1 MSHQLAL
8 CYRVIKTH
16 DIAPVLA
23 YGITVDDF
31 IAHEAKALWSSIFQY
46 YTDPHTAGS
55 IPSADFLAVQNRANF
70 VMGDDYPGTSLDGLC
85 YEVRR
90 QRVNA
95 EINKECVKLSESVM
109 MHNLDP
115 MGPMAEMQGH
125 LARLQALGVTANR
138 DVSALQGARGVRS
151 RLESARRGD
160 DFSKMPFP
168 WEALQ
173 AETYGVQPDDYI
185 VFYGRPKSMKTWV
198 LAYLISWA
206 FHHQKRVLLYTKEM
220 TPDNIYLR
228 TMACILSLVY
238 RELRGAVMSKFK
250 PLNPGDEANLDY
262 LIRQM
267 EGDPDTANLITVI
280 NGRDVGPGQD
290 TVPWLQSKVEL
301 YQPDITFVDGLYL
314 MSDTSSNKKDHERVM
329 NISRGLRNMVLQTER
344 PVIATMQA
352 NRKAEG
358 HSQANGSEIAYS
370 DALAQDTTM
379 YARVIADKV
388 SPTVSLVIGG
398 SREFE
403 LHGIRIHAL
412 PATNFSQHS
421 ILTEKDIQKATE
433 ADQGEEE
440 KKEKKAK
447 PAKKGEKPP
456 PDTHEK
462 DLEEQLRA
470 EAARARMA
478 S

>member
-55 IPSADFLAVQNRANF
+55 IPSADFLQVQNKSNF
-70 VMGDDYPGTSLDGLC
+70 MMGDDYPGTSIDGLC

-95 EINKECVKLSESVM
+95 ELNKQCVKLSESVM
-109 MHNLDP
+109 LHNLDP
-115 MGPMAEMQGH
+115 MAPMAEMQAQ

-138 DVSALQGARGVRS
+138 DISALQGARSVRS
-151 RLESARRGD
+151 RLESAKRGD
-160 DFSKMPFP
+160 DFSKMPWP
-168 WEALQ
+168 WEAIQ
-173 AETYGVQPDDYI
+173 EESHGVQPADYI

-198 LAYLISWA
+198 LAYLLSWA

-228 TMACILSLVY
+228 TMACILHLAY
-238 RELRGAVMSKFK
+238 RELRGAVMSKFR
-250 PLNPGDEANLDY
+250 PLNPADEANLDY

-267 EGDPDTANLITVI
+267 EGDPFTANLITVI
-280 NGRDVGPGQD
+280 NGADVGPGQD

-301 YQPDITFVDGLYL
+301 YQPDLVFVDGLYL
-314 MSDTSSNKKDHERVM
+314 MSDVNKPKSDHERVM
-329 NISRGLRNMVLQTER
+329 AISRALRAMTLKTQI

-421 ILTEKDIQKATE
+421 VLTEKDIQKATE
-433 ADQGEEE
+433 ADTGEEE

-447 PAKKGEKPP
+447 PAAKSKKEPQP
-456 PDTHEK
+456 EDTHQANE
-462 DLEEQLRA
+462 DYHVNQIQ
-470 EAARARMA
+470 
-478 S
+478 